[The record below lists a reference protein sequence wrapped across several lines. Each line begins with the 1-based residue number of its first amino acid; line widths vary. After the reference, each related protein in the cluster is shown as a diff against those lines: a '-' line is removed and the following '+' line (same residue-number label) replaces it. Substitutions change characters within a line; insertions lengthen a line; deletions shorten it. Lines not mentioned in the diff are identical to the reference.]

1 MHTHGLNLKAS
12 KPFPAVLVKN
22 NESAIEGLGPGQAVH
37 PNSTTEVWGGCS
49 QPPLSILPLP
59 RLAVPVM
66 VCVSELMVLVVVW
79 VWVAGTVSSDTNW
92 TVLGAVTGVLVSWQP
107 LCL

>member
-1 MHTHGLNLKAS
+1 MHTHGLNLRAS
-12 KPFPAVLVKN
+12 NFPAVLVKN
-22 NESAIEGLGPGQAVH
+22 NASVIEGLGPGQAVH
-37 PNSTTEVWGGCS
+37 PNGSYRSGGAASHLCPS
-49 QPPLSILPLP
+49 FPPPP
-59 RLAVPVM
+59 CVPVM

>member
-1 MHTHGLNLKAS
+1 MHTHGLNLTAS

-22 NESAIEGLGPGQAVH
+22 NELAIEGLEPGQAIH
-37 PNSTTEVWGGCS
+37 PNRSHNGGGYS

-59 RLAVPVM
+59 CPAVPVM